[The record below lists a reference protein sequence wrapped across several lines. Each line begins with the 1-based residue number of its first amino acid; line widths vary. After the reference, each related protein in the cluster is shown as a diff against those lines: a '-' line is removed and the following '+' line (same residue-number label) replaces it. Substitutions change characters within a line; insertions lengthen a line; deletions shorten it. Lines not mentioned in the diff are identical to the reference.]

1 MSVIFGS
8 ISNGADATL
17 MSIETVIVLLVVLA
31 LLALLGA
38 LWRLLVA
45 GALVLVFLVLF
56 FRYVWPWAEHALG
69 RIFQ

>member
-1 MSVIFGS
+1 
-8 ISNGADATL
+8 
-17 MSIETVIVLLVVLA
+17 MSIETVIAVLVVLA

-38 LWRLLVA
+38 LWRVLVA